1 MNWIWYLI
9 FLGATSA
16 MSSAATQ
23 SLTEVARK
31 EAERRQKIDQQNVQV
46 KKIESADLT
55 STNSNGTVSVS
66 KTESSSTNL
75 KVPATKPDARATL
88 RSFQIRLQKLDND
101 IVQAEER
108 LRLLRA
114 RAEAERWT
122 VARAPKGSRGA
133 GLITGQDQFRWQILE
148 AEGKLAGL
156 RRDRSDVF
164 QAGRKAG
171 YLPGDLEMRGIVR

>member
-1 MNWIWYLI
+1 MNWIGCLI
-9 FLGATSA
+9 FVGAMA
-16 MSSAATQ
+16 APSSAATQ

-31 EAERRQKIDQQNVQV
+31 EAERRQKIDQQNVPV
-46 KKIESADLT
+46 KRIESVDLA
-55 STNSNGTVSVS
+55 SASSNGTVSVS
-66 KTESSSTNL
+66 HTESRSTSL
-75 KVPATKPDARATL
+75 KVPAPRPDARATL
-88 RSFQIRLQKLDND
+88 RSFQTRLQKLDND
-101 IVQAEER
+101 IAQAEER

-122 VARAPKGSRGA
+122 VVRTPKGSRGG
-133 GLITGQDQFRWQILE
+133 GLISGQDQFRWQILE

-171 YLPGDLEMRGIVR
+171 YLPGELEMRGIVR